1 MPALRP
7 CQAGAW
13 PLLAVALPRAD
24 AALAVVRA
32 WEAGEAV
39 LPLDPAAP
47 AAALRRTLA
56 ALRPPTC
63 WTATGAPSCPAAS
76 RWTTRSPR
84 SWPPPAPAV
93 LDGSGGS
100 RPPLHV
106 TFPQDAPWDGASSMP
121 LPCDRL
127 MTCRRP
133 MIRTPTS
140 VRRRTAGAIR

>member
-56 ALRPPTC
+56 ALRPTHLLDRDGRAELPGGEPVDDQIAAVV
-63 WTATGAPSCPAAS
+63 ATSGTS
-76 RWTTRSPR
+76 
-84 SWPPPAPAV
+84 
-93 LDGSGGS
+93 GS
-100 RPPLHV
+100 
-106 TFPQDAPWDGASSMP
+106 
-121 LPCDRL
+121 
-127 MTCRRP
+127 
-133 MIRTPTS
+133 
-140 VRRRTAGAIR
+140 